1 MRDDEIQK
9 LVDMV
14 ADKIETRFCVKGAAP
29 QTPSEAERLAQL
41 RADLQSIAIQFS
53 ARDQVI
59 AQVRAEI
66 AEHGFLVDKKAYQ
79 EGQPE
84 LERLRPP
91 DFGPQGPT
99 DEDIQYEIE
108 ELLRKIERLR
118 NPRQNDDYEFKL
130 PFRVQI
136 NVALLVSILIELLKL
151 IMKLL
156 ERMRRGTQPS
166 SARSA

>member
-1 MRDDEIQK
+1 MQHDEVQK
-9 LVDMV
+9 LVDLV
-14 ADKIETRFCVKGAAP
+14 AAKVEDRFCAKGTAP
-29 QTPSEAERLAQL
+29 QTPSEAERLARL
-41 RADLQSIAIQFS
+41 RADLQSLAIQFS

-66 AEHGFLVDKKAYQ
+66 AEHGFLVDKKGYQ
-79 EGQPE
+79 DG
-84 LERLRPP
+84 ERLRPP
-91 DFGPQGPT
+91 DFGPQGPS

-108 ELLRKIERLR
+108 EILRKIERLR
-118 NPRQNDDYEFKL
+118 TPKQEDDYQFKL

-156 ERMRRGTQPS
+156 ERIRRGPQPS
-166 SARSA
+166 STKRA